1 MTIPM
6 RSPIPRDMTWSAPSV
21 ASFGDSTRT
30 DMKIFTKIVTFLFC
44 FLVAMYFGMYMAS
57 RLINILRDM

>member
-1 MTIPM
+1 
-6 RSPIPRDMTWSAPSV
+6 
-21 ASFGDSTRT
+21 
-30 DMKIFTKIVTFLFC
+30 MKVFTKIATFLFC